1 MGTERAGR
9 AEVRP
14 MHWAQQLGVERH
26 TRDECA
32 AQKAKSE
39 EEDATRANTVS
50 LERWGA
56 IVVCMRHLAGEFNA
70 GAKRA
75 VLSVVE
81 EPAQRTVTIAAEGEG
96 APHLTAMLEDGTLI
110 CSDARDSSG
119 VMLITEVRLRPD
131 RDDASTAAYVLQNWM
146 QRL

>member
-9 AEVRP
+9 AEVRT

-26 TRDECA
+26 TRDESA
-32 AQKAKSE
+32 IRKAKSE
-39 EEDATRANTVS
+39 DENAARASAVS
-50 LERWGA
+50 LERWRA
-56 IVVCMRHLAGEFNA
+56 IVACMRHLAGEFNA
-70 GAKRA
+70 GAQRA

-81 EPAQRTVTIAAEGEG
+81 EPAQRAVTITAQGEG
-96 APHLTAMLEDGTLI
+96 APHLTAMLEAGTLI

-119 VMLITEVRLRPD
+119 SVLITEVRLRPD
-131 RDDASTAAYVLQNWM
+131 RDDAATAAYVLQNWM

>member
-32 AQKAKSE
+32 VQKAKSE

-75 VLSVVE
+75 VLGYHV
-81 EPAQRTVTIAAEGEG
+81 AAATSKIHGEG
-96 APHLTAMLEDGTLI
+96 LNHVCYIG
-110 CSDARDSSG
+110 
-119 VMLITEVRLRPD
+119 
-131 RDDASTAAYVLQNWM
+131 
-146 QRL
+146 